1 MSANSHRLMKIS
13 ETAYL
18 SADKFL
24 LYRTIMRILYNEK
37 EMFNAQLSTEEIFEK
52 VRQTDEFSDITIEEL
67 KSALGQLTDW
77 GNLVP
82 MQDPRRAATIEEYK
96 NKMYRYSLS
105 EYSIKIERMTVEL
118 ENLFSEGNTLSS
130 SLLLRIDGYL
140 QDIEK
145 ILEEKDLKKVY
156 EWWNNLQIDFGRL
169 NQNYSDYIHA
179 FYSVSG
185 EKMLRSVDFIQH
197 KDKFVDYLRDFIR
210 ILQKYSVIIEKMLI
224 GISDDTRERLLNK
237 ILLSEIDQPRTNADD
252 FSEEAARNKINGQWH
267 ALDDW
272 FVTRESKMSKCGM
285 AMEYTNQIIRKIL
298 TNAVMIM
305 QLRSSGISRKQNY
318 KQYMKMFAACK
329 DINEAH
335 CLSAHVFGAMDTS
348 HYRYNSARET
358 DSIFENAADLD
369 PQLFEVRPRTRTYKP
384 RIKTQGFTDKSMR
397 KAAERTAI
405 LEKKKNEQRL
415 IESFIVNGRI
425 SVAELENTVVPEVLR
440 TSLLRWI
447 SDANRNKS
455 GSGTTDFGR
464 KFHLRKDDGKAVLH
478 CVDGELYMPSYI
490 IEFEEKADE

>member
-237 ILLSEIDQPRTNADD
+237 ILLSKIDQPRTNADD

>member
-1 MSANSHRLMKIS
+1 MSADSHRLMKIS

-18 SADKFL
+18 SADKFS
-24 LYRTIMRILYNEK
+24 LYRPIMRILYNEK
-37 EMFNAQLSTEEIFEK
+37 EMFNSQLSTEEILDK
-52 VRQTDEFSDITIEEL
+52 VRQYNEFADITIDEL
-67 KSALGQLTDW
+67 KLALNQLTDW

-105 EYSIKIERMTVEL
+105 EYSIKIERMTIEL

-140 QDIEK
+140 RDIDK
-145 ILEEKDLKKVY
+145 MIEEKDLKKVY
-156 EWWNNLQIDFGRL
+156 EWWNNLQIDFRRI

-210 ILQKYSVIIEKMLI
+210 ILQKYSVIIEKTLL
-224 GISDDTRERLLNK
+224 GISENTRAQLLYK
-237 ILLSEIDQPRTNADD
+237 VLQSEIEQPRTNADD
-252 FSEEAARNKINGQWH
+252 FGAETAREKINGQWS
-267 ALDDW
+267 ALYNW
-272 FVTRESKMSKCGM
+272 FVTYDSKISTCGM
-285 AMEYTNQIIRKIL
+285 AMEYTDQIIRKIL

-305 QLRSSGISRKQNY
+305 QLRSSGISRKQSY
-318 KQYMKMFAACK
+318 KKYMEMFASCK

-335 CLSAHVFGAMDTS
+335 CLSAHVFGAMNTA
-348 HYRYNSARET
+348 HYRYNSDRET
-358 DSIFENAADLD
+358 DSIYENAADLK
-369 PQLFEVRPRTRTYKP
+369 PQFFEVQPRTRTYKP
-384 RIKTQGFTDKSMR
+384 RIKTQGFTDKSMQ

-405 LEKKKNEQRL
+405 LEKKKNEQKL

-425 SVAELENTVVPEVLR
+425 SVAELENTVVPDVLR
-440 TSLLRWI
+440 ISLLRWI
-447 SDANRNKS
+447 SDANRNNNM
-455 GSGTTDFGR
+455 SGTTDFGW
-464 KFHLRKDDGKAVLH
+464 KFHLCKGEGKAVLH
-478 CVDGELYMPSYI
+478 CTDGDLHMPSYI

>member
-1 MSANSHRLMKIS
+1 MKLS

-52 VRQTDEFSDITIEEL
+52 VRQTDEFADITIEEL

-140 QDIEK
+140 QDVGK
-145 ILEEKDLKKVY
+145 MLEEKDLKKVY

-169 NQNYSDYIHA
+169 NRNYSDYIHA

-210 ILQKYSVIIEKMLI
+210 ILQKYSVIIEKTLI
-224 GISDDTRERLLNK
+224 GINEDTRDRLLNK

-252 FSEEAARNKINGQWH
+252 FSAEAARNKINGQWL
-267 ALDDW
+267 ALNDW
-272 FVTRESKMSKCGM
+272 FVTRGSKMSKCGM

-305 QLRSSGISRKQNY
+305 QLRS
-318 KQYMKMFAACK
+318 
-329 DINEAH
+329 
-335 CLSAHVFGAMDTS
+335 L
-348 HYRYNSARET
+348 
-358 DSIFENAADLD
+358 
-369 PQLFEVRPRTRTYKP
+369 
-384 RIKTQGFTDKSMR
+384 
-397 KAAERTAI
+397 
-405 LEKKKNEQRL
+405 
-415 IESFIVNGRI
+415 
-425 SVAELENTVVPEVLR
+425 
-440 TSLLRWI
+440 
-447 SDANRNKS
+447 
-455 GSGTTDFGR
+455 
-464 KFHLRKDDGKAVLH
+464 
-478 CVDGELYMPSYI
+478 
-490 IEFEEKADE
+490 